1 MAKINVVNVL
11 GQQVSEINLA
21 DDVFA
26 IEPHNQS
33 MFDLVLSERASL
45 RQGTHKT
52 KTRTEVSGGGRK
64 P

>member
-1 MAKINVVNVL
+1 MKVQVVNVL
-11 GQQVSEINLA
+11 GKKTSDLELNDKIFN
-21 DDVFA
+21 
-26 IEPHNQS
+26 IEPHNQA
-33 MFDLVLSERASL
+33 MFDLVLAERASL

>member
-1 MAKINVVNVL
+1 MAKLNIVNVL
-11 GQQVSEINLA
+11 GEKVSSINLK
-21 DDVFA
+21 DEIFS

-45 RQGTHKT
+45 RQGTHST
-52 KTRTEVSGGGRK
+52 KTRTEVAGGGRK